1 MPTSRPR
8 GSVGSPVRG
17 ADRPDRSKA
26 ENSGT
31 ENSGTDAIRDLVDDL
46 RELLQQELRSAQDE
60 LAGKARVA
68 SEGVLLLSVAVV
80 LGALAAGTSTVMI
93 MRMLERALPPMTA
106 AAVATIVFAAAAAVL
121 ARIGLAE
128 VRRALPLVPEQA
140 LDELREEIREML
152 PG

>member
-1 MPTSRPR
+1 MPTSRSR
-8 GSVGSPVRG
+8 GSVSDRTGG
-17 ADRPDRSKA
+17 ADRPDNSRS
-26 ENSGT
+26 EG
-31 ENSGTDAIRDLVDDL
+31 SGTDAIRDLVDDV
-46 RELLQQELRSAQDE
+46 RGLLKEELRSAQDE

-68 SEGVLLLSVAVV
+68 SEGVLLLGVAAV
-80 LGALAAGTSTVMI
+80 LAAVAAGTSTTMI
-93 MRMLERALPPMTA
+93 MRTLEKVLPPIVA
-106 AAVATIVFAAAAAVL
+106 AAVATIIFTIAAAVL

>member
-1 MPTSRPR
+1 MPTARPR
-8 GSVGSPVRG
+8 GSVSDRRGG
-17 ADRPDRSKA
+17 ADRPDNAGR
-26 ENSGT
+26 EG
-31 ENSGTDAIRDLVDDL
+31 SGTDAIRDLVDDV
-46 RELLQQELRSAQDE
+46 RGLLKEELRSAQDE

-68 SEGVLLLSVAVV
+68 SEGVLLLGVAAV
-80 LGALAAGTSTVMI
+80 LAAVAAGTSTTMI
-93 MRMLERALPPMTA
+93 MRTLEKVLPPIVA
-106 AAVATIVFAAAAAVL
+106 AAVATIIFTIAAAVL

>member
-1 MPTSRPR
+1 
-8 GSVGSPVRG
+8 
-17 ADRPDRSKA
+17 
-26 ENSGT
+26 
-31 ENSGTDAIRDLVDDL
+31 
-46 RELLQQELRSAQDE
+46 
-60 LAGKARVA
+60 
-68 SEGVLLLSVAVV
+68 
-80 LGALAAGTSTVMI
+80 MI

>member
-1 MPTSRPR
+1 MATSRPR

-46 RELLQQELRSAQDE
+46 RELLQQELRTAQDE

-68 SEGVLLLSVAVV
+68 SEGSCCSVSPWCSA
-80 LGALAAGTSTVMI
+80 
-93 MRMLERALPPMTA
+93 P
-106 AAVATIVFAAAAAVL
+106 
-121 ARIGLAE
+121 
-128 VRRALPLVPEQA
+128 
-140 LDELREEIREML
+140 
-152 PG
+152 